1 VTSLARSRTARL
13 SLLGN
18 RCSRFFLRIILQTW
32 HFLAGSVLFRLE
44 YMRRLAMTI
53 AVTFAMTLAL
63 AVQASALDLAKLLAN
78 NEGPDKFQIIHTADL
93 AKLMAVPN
101 SKVQI
106 YDANR
111 PSTRERF
118 GVIPGAHLL
127 GSYDHYDVS
136 KELPS
141 DKSAKLV
148 FYCADQK

>member
-1 VTSLARSRTARL
+1 
-13 SLLGN
+13 
-18 RCSRFFLRIILQTW
+18 
-32 HFLAGSVLFRLE
+32 
-44 YMRRLAMTI
+44 MRRLATTI

-63 AVQASALDLAKLLAN
+63 AVQASAFDLAKLLAN
-78 NEGPDKFQIIHTADL
+78 NEGTDKFQIIHTADL

-106 YDANR
+106 YDANH

-118 GVIPGAHLL
+118 GVIPRRSSARFLH
-127 GSYDHYDVS
+127 HYDVS

-141 DKSAKLV
+141 NKSAKLV